1 MASIDVDVDDI
12 LCGMSRYEKQ
22 KLIDDLYEEGFVA
35 TRDSRLKLVEDED
48 WNSKVGKL
56 INNKWR
62 LSKEDEEIILNIL
75 SKIPE

>member
-62 LSKEDEEIILNIL
+62 LSKEEEEIILNIVG
-75 SKIPE
+75 KIPE

>member
-12 LCGMSRYEKQ
+12 LYGMSRYEKQ